1 MALERVALDRA
12 QRFQCPPG
20 ENSRQLPQVPP
31 KAAKGL
37 CQSQLPD
44 DARLIIARMDL
55 STVKDLSIVIAGA
68 VAFVGF
74 MGGIVEYWRRTR
86 ELRADHFIAM
96 RRRFLETP
104 AYKEILDQIV
114 TADPALATS
123 SVQERRNFIGFL
135 EEIGLMVDSRLIRPE
150 VAYYMFGHY
159 VRLAD
164 ESEFLWAGLDKSGHY
179 WLVFRSLAA
188 QGKNQNGNLP
198 DRVRF

>member
-1 MALERVALDRA
+1 
-12 QRFQCPPG
+12 
-20 ENSRQLPQVPP
+20 
-31 KAAKGL
+31 
-37 CQSQLPD
+37 
-44 DARLIIARMDL
+44 MDL
-55 STVKDLSIVIAGA
+55 GTVKDVSIVIAGI

-74 MGGIVEYWRRTR
+74 LGGIAEYWRRTR
-86 ELRADHFIAM
+86 EIRAAHFIEM

-114 TADPALATS
+114 AEDPALGQR

-135 EEIGLMVDSRLIRPE
+135 EEIGLMVDSRLIRAE

-164 ESEFLWAGLDKSGHY
+164 GSEHLWTDLDKGSPY
-179 WLVFRSLAA
+179 WVVFRRLAGQVKA
-188 QGKNQNGNLP
+188 QNGSLP